1 MATGMD
7 MDPDKLWEIAQRN
20 RNLLRAINVRR
31 GLRRDVEKPPEDH
44 WAIRDPEMEKNH
56 LDAYYEFKGWTMDG
70 IPTKGRLEELGL
82 GDVAEDL
89 IKRGI
94 LTGNEVYIKHET
106 PSLTEELKSGG
117 KNRE

>member
-1 MATGMD
+1 MRIMNSRVGQWMAFL
-7 MDPDKLWEIAQRN
+7 P
-20 RNLLRAINVRR
+20 
-31 GLRRDVEKPPEDH
+31 
-44 WAIRDPEMEKNH
+44 
-56 LDAYYEFKGWTMDG
+56 
-70 IPTKGRLEELGL
+70 KGRLEELGL

-94 LTGNEVYIKHET
+94 LTVTKYISNMRL